1 MDATTALQA
10 TRDLSAQFAEVSMA
24 HLDAPID
31 HLDGWTVRDLVA
43 HLGGVYVYATVN
55 AQAASTEP
63 TRPGPEAR
71 APEGDAI
78 AGWFA
83 DRTNTLVATLES
95 VPLDQQ
101 SWTHAG
107 MQRAGWWRRRMAHE
121 TAVHLWDA
129 QAAAGSAQPI
139 DGDFAADGIDEF
151 FEVSRDV
158 NAAQSR
164 HTYPA
169 ESLHLHR
176 SDGPGEWMIQRGA
189 SETDLAVTHEHGKG
203 DAAVRGPASEL
214 LLWIWGRPVSDIE
227 IFGDE
232 SVAAAWRSLA
242 P

>member
-1 MDATTALQA
+1 MDADAALHIV
-10 TRDLSAQFAEVSMA
+10 RDLSAQLTETATGN
-24 HLDAPID
+24 LDAPIA

-43 HLGGVYVYATVN
+43 HVGGVYVYATVN
-55 AQAASTEP
+55 AQAGSTEP

-71 APEGDAI
+71 APEGDDI
-78 AGWFA
+78 LTWFSERA
-83 DRTNTLVATLES
+83 DTLIDALES
-95 VPLDQQ
+95 TPLDQQ
-101 SWTHAG
+101 GWTHAG
-107 MQRAGWWRRRMAHE
+107 MQPAGWWRRRMAHE

-129 QAAAGSAQPI
+129 QAGAGSAAPI
-139 DGDFAADGIDEF
+139 DGDLATDGIDEF
-151 FEVSRDV
+151 YDVSRDV

-164 HTYPA
+164 HAYPA

-189 SETDLAVTHEHGKG
+189 TETELAVTHEHGKG

-227 IFGDE
+227 IFGDD
-232 SVAAAWRSLA
+232 SVAAAWQALA

>member
-1 MDATTALQA
+1 MDANAALQ
-10 TRDLSAQFAEVSMA
+10 TVRDLSAQFAETAMGT
-24 HLDAPID
+24 LDAPIA
-31 HLDGWTVRDLVA
+31 HLDDWTVRDLVG
-43 HLGGVYVYATVN
+43 HLGAVYVYATVN
-55 AQAASTEP
+55 AQAGSTEP

-71 APEGDAI
+71 APEGDEI
-78 AGWFA
+78 AAWFA
-83 DRTNTLVATLES
+83 ERAETLIETLES
-95 VPLDQQ
+95 LPLDQQ
-101 SWTHAG
+101 GWTHAG
-107 MQRAGWWRRRMAHE
+107 MQPAAWWRRRMAHE

-129 QAAAGSAQPI
+129 QAGAGAPTPI
-139 DGDFAADGIDEF
+139 DAELATDGIDEF
-151 FEVSRDV
+151 LDVSRDV

-164 HTYPA
+164 HVYPA

-189 SETDLAVTHEHGKG
+189 TETELAVTHEHGKG

-232 SVAAAWRSLA
+232 SVAAAWRALA

>member
-1 MDATTALQA
+1 MDATAALQ
-10 TRDLSAQFAEVSMA
+10 TVRDLSAQLAEIA
-24 HLDAPID
+24 TGNLDTPIA
-31 HLDGWTVRDLVA
+31 HLDGWAVRDLVA
-43 HLGGVYVYATVN
+43 HVGGVYVYATVN
-55 AQAASTEP
+55 AQAGSSEP

-71 APEGDAI
+71 APDGDDI
-78 AGWFA
+78 AAWFA
-83 DRTNTLVATLES
+83 ERAATVIETLES
-95 VPLDQQ
+95 LPLDQP

-107 MQRAGWWRRRMAHE
+107 IQPAGWWRRRMAHE

-129 QAAAGSAQPI
+129 QTGVGAQAPI
-139 DGDFAADGIDEF
+139 DAELATDGIDEF
-151 FEVSRDV
+151 YDVSRDV
-158 NAAQSR
+158 NATHAR
-164 HTYPA
+164 HVYPA

-189 SETDLAVTHEHGKG
+189 TETELAVTHEHGKG

-232 SVAAAWRSLA
+232 SVAAAWQALA

>member
-1 MDATTALQA
+1 MDANAALQ
-10 TRDLSAQFAEVSMA
+10 TVRELSAELAQTASDN
-24 HLDAPID
+24 LDATIA
-31 HLDGWTVRDLVA
+31 HLDGWTIRDLLA

-55 AQAASTEP
+55 AQAGSTEP

-71 APEGDAI
+71 APEGDDI
-78 AGWFA
+78 VGWFQE
-83 DRTNTLVATLES
+83 RTSVLLEALES
-95 VPLDQQ
+95 TPLDQLG
-101 SWTHAG
+101 WTHAG
-107 MQRAGWWRRRMAHE
+107 MQPAGWWRRRMAHE

-129 QAAAGSAQPI
+129 QAGAGSPTPI
-139 DGDFAADGIDEF
+139 DAELATDGIDEF
-151 FEVSRDV
+151 YDVSRDV

-189 SETDLAVTHEHGKG
+189 TETELAVTHEHGKG

-232 SVAAAWRSLA
+232 SVAAAWQALA